1 MRKHQKTKV
10 CFLLQSEE
18 LLSDERAP
26 EDRSLFFYYSLKS
39 CCLMREYQKTEVYF
53 FITV

>member
-1 MRKHQKTKV
+1 MEASIFDYSLKSCCLMRKHQKTKV

-18 LLSDERAP
+18 LLSDEKAS
-26 EDRSLFFYYSLKS
+26 EDKSL
-39 CCLMREYQKTEVYF
+39 F